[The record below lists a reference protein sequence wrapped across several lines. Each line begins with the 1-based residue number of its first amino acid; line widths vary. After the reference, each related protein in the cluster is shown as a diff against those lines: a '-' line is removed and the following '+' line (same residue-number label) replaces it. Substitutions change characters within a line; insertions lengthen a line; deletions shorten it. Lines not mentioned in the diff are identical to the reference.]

1 MASRTQTVK
10 RRTFLGVGTG
20 VAVAAFLGFSGRSFA
35 TLEEVEEAMATFTDG
50 GDIGDGG
57 VTLHLPI
64 IAENGHSVPLSVS
77 VDSPMT
83 DDDHVESVMVFATD
97 NPNPEVV
104 KFTFSRASAV
114 ASVSTRMRL
123 AVTQDVIA
131 IAKMSDGS
139 FRRDRKHVNVTIGG
153 CGA

>member
-1 MASRTQTVK
+1 MASRTQTVN
-10 RRTFLGVGTG
+10 RRSFLGVGTG
-20 VAVAAFLGFSGRSFA
+20 IAVAAFLGVPGRSFA
-35 TLEEVEEAMATFTDG
+35 TIEEVEEAIAAFTD
-50 GDIGDGG
+50 DAEIEEGG
-57 VTLHLPI
+57 VILYLPV
-64 IAENGHSVPLSVS
+64 IAENGHSVALSVS

-83 DDDHVESVMVFATD
+83 DDDHVQSVMVFATD
-97 NPNPEVV
+97 NPHPEVI

-139 FRRDRKHVNVTIGG
+139 FRSDRKHVNVTIGG